1 MHDGTAESLF
11 REYLERQGWQ
21 YWTEAEFR
29 RALGLN
35 KASPAPDF
43 TILDD
48 SGTPVALVEVSEFTK
63 EIDELLPTDE
73 LTPIKTSP
81 LPLKVRK
88 EANQLRRVLQQI
100 SGQWG
105 ILPTM
110 LVLYDPLGA
119 QTHQMVILQKILGL
133 ARFADIHPLVGK
145 VGAQGSVLT
154 PEGQFFRYAPQNAHL
169 SAVAVLR
176 KERVFAYLSG
186 FEREVAAIEAQNFEE
201 FSVKFREL
209 YEKHFANGVP
219 VDEEVP
225 VLEVYLNPAAQ
236 AQWPPRLWGQFD
248 RVWGLT
254 DSQTYGLVYNGLLG
268 AHAGALAGVSL
279 PLPAQSTRAS
289 GFYDE

>member
-81 LPLKVRK
+81 LPQKVRK

-145 VGAQGSVLT
+145 VGAQGLVLT

-236 AQWPPRLWGQFD
+236 GTVASS
-248 RVWGLT
+248 V
-254 DSQTYGLVYNGLLG
+254 VG
-268 AHAGALAGVSL
+268 AI
-279 PLPAQSTRAS
+279 R
-289 GFYDE
+289 